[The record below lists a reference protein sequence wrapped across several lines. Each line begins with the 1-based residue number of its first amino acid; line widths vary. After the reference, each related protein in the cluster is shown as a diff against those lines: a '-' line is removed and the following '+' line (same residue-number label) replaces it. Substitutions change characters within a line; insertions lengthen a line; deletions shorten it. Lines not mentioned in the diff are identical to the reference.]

1 MDNYICKIASLEDII
16 KMYDEE
22 IKISNDKEKML
33 EWKNMTIER
42 FNKGLII
49 IYIGLLDNK
58 IISECSAT
66 LDSSLVNNSENLVD
80 SKTAYLHAFNTKKE
94 YQNKGYFSKLF
105 KYMIDDLKNKG
116 YKKVTLGVNKDEKR
130 NKVIY
135 TKYGFTEHIKD
146 VHEVYYD
153 GTNAYV
159 EYYGKKL

>member
-66 LDSSLVNNSENLVD
+66 LDSSLVNTLVI
-80 SKTAYLHAFNTKKE
+80 SLSTIILCI
-94 YQNKGYFSKLF
+94 S
-105 KYMIDDLKNKG
+105 
-116 YKKVTLGVNKDEKR
+116 
-130 NKVIY
+130 
-135 TKYGFTEHIKD
+135 
-146 VHEVYYD
+146 
-153 GTNAYV
+153 
-159 EYYGKKL
+159 